1 MNENHAFRFVGCR
14 LKNDIVNEQGTLLL
28 KEGTILNEQHVQRL
42 LDMGIDIENYKMNL
56 VPVIG
61 STLLAPFQQDLL
73 LNNTVGEIREIFSKV
88 KDNDT
93 VLLEVEEK
101 VLPVVEQ
108 ISLNYDLS
116 TLMNGILSK
125 DDYTYRHNIGVS
137 VLASL
142 LAKWLGYSQE
152 EINIISLGGLL
163 HDIGKLN
170 VPDDV
175 LQKEGPLSNKE
186 YETIKKHPVYGCDIL
201 KKCGHFSDEI
211 CLMALEHHERED
223 GKGYPY
229 GKAANE
235 IHRYSK
241 IIAIA
246 DIFHAMTSDR
256 VYRGQIALYE
266 VLKQMKS
273 EAFGKLD
280 PKMTYLFIQRIMEMS
295 IGNHV
300 FLNDH
305 STGEIVFI
313 HHDDPINPVINIAG
327 ELVDLRYSQQFIVSF
342 VSVTKQSEIA

>member
-1 MNENHAFRFVGCR
+1 MNEDHAFSYVGCR
-14 LKNDIVNEQGTLLL
+14 LKNDIFNEQGTLLL
-28 KEGTILNEQHVQRL
+28 KEGTILNEHHVLRL
-42 LDMGIDIENYKMNL
+42 VDMGFNINNYRENF
-56 VPVIG
+56 VPVIR
-61 STLLAPFQQDLL
+61 SSLLAPFQQELL

-101 VLPVVEQ
+101 VMPVVEQ

-116 TLMNGILSK
+116 TLMNGILCK

-142 LAKWLGYSQE
+142 LAKWLGYSQD
-152 EINIISLGGLL
+152 EINTISLGGLL
-163 HDIGKLN
+163 HDIGKLDI
-170 VPDDV
+170 PDEV
-175 LQKEGPLSNKE
+175 LLKKGPLTNQE
-186 YETIKKHPVYGCDIL
+186 YETIKRHPVYGYDIL
-201 KKCGHFSDEI
+201 KKSGHFSDEI

-229 GKAANE
+229 GRAANE

-256 VYRGQIALYE
+256 VYRGQVALYE

-295 IGNHV
+295 IGNQV
-300 FLNDH
+300 YLDDR
-305 STGEIVFI
+305 SIGEIVFI

-327 ELVDLRYSQQFIVSF
+327 ELIDLRYSQRYIVSF
-342 VSVTKQSEIA
+342 VSFTKQIDIA